1 MVQTPSF
8 HPDPPWSTIRIE
20 DEAVEHH
27 RDVGGFVP
35 REDRDPLVVGIVQRD
50 DLSPDGDPDATVH
63 NPALIR
69 VAGIRLSLHEAEDL
83 ACLLAIAIDTVQGP
97 LKRDHWTRNGG
108 FGLARLQLDDAHRL
122 SA

>member
-1 MVQTPSF
+1 LPTPSSF
-8 HPDPPWSTIRIE
+8 PDPPWSTIRIE

-35 REDRDPLVVGIVQRD
+35 AEDREPLVVGIVQRD

-63 NPALIR
+63 HPALIR

-83 ACLLAIAIDTVQGP
+83 AGLLAVAIDAVQGP
-97 LKRDHWTRNGG
+97 LRRDRWSRNGG
-108 FGLARLQLDDAHRL
+108 FGLARLQVGDARRR